1 MVMANI
7 SGALFLACFFFWGLD
22 PELHDLELA
31 DQIMVMSSSINSN

>member
-7 SGALFLACFFFWGLD
+7 SGAFFLACFFSFGD

-31 DQIMVMSSSINSN
+31 DRIMVMSSSINSN